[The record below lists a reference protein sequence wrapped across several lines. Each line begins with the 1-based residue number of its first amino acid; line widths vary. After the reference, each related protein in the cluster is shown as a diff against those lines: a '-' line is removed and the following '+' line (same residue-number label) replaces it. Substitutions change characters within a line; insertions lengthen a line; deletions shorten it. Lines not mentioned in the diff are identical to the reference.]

1 MSLNIFDLLLPREI
15 KFFKYMNEQA
25 DIFSQS
31 CKIFRDFLSQLKHLS
46 EDEIR
51 AEVSKI
57 KDLEHR
63 GDKIERG
70 IIEQLDRTFLTPLDR
85 EDIHSI
91 AGGLDNALDLVN
103 RMMQKIEI
111 YKIKD
116 APPDAL
122 KFANIIVDMSSEL
135 NTLIGNLERK
145 KDISII
151 VRKIHKLETD
161 ADFLFHTAMADLL
174 SRKNKF
180 IYIIKF
186 KELYEHL
193 EELINS
199 VDRIAK
205 LVRGIVVKQG

>member
-103 RMMQKIEI
+103 SMMQKMEI

-151 VRKIHKLETD
+151 VRKIHTLETD

-193 EELINS
+193 EELINV